1 MATWGAGWVKPLLVP
16 EKFWRFP
23 IQNDQ
28 QLWTFDEFV
37 VTHLGTMAIKPQ
49 TNQQVN

>member
-16 EKFWRFP
+16 EKWWWFP

-49 TNQQVN
+49 TSR